1 MIGSTNSWECV
12 FKKVWDILNKLP
24 TNQDLLAALKDLDK
38 PNLDWDK
45 ILDLNAVYKLLYSL
59 QIVDALM
66 ESQDSEVN
74 LSLFL
79 SLSLKDQID

>member
-1 MIGSTNSWECV
+1 
-12 FKKVWDILNKLP
+12 VWDILNKLP